1 MDIPAPQRSDRR
13 RLLWLAGLAI
23 GVAMMFGLSRLSAA
37 APGVRTDRIVIDTVR
52 RGLLVRTTRGAGT
65 LEPEN
70 QLQIP
75 AVTSGRVDRRH
86 VVPGQ
91 RVEAGQLLLEL
102 SNPEVSLELLEAERE
117 LARAEMQLVELRSRH
132 ELDALSVE
140 SEVATLQ
147 GDIGEQRRL
156 AEALVTL
163 AESGGATRTEASTA
177 SEAYARTRQQVEIA
191 GRRRAVLDSTHAA
204 ALVAQGREI
213 SRLQR
218 IAQFHRDRV
227 ASLRVAVAAPGVV
240 SELSVEQGQWV
251 TSGALL
257 GRLILDG
264 GLKAIVRI
272 PERSAAE
279 VGAGQPAAIDLRGA
293 VVEGVVRRVDPS
305 ASGGTVAV
313 EIALPD
319 SLPPGARPD
328 LTVEGT
334 IELGRL
340 PDVLHLARP
349 ARAGPN
355 ARLGLHRLT
364 SADRAEHVEIETGAV
379 SADRVVVLGGLAE
392 GDAVIVSDL
401 GELASAPTIRLER

>member
-1 MDIPAPQRSDRR
+1 MDIPAPRTPDRR
-13 RLLWLAGLAI
+13 RLLWIGGLAI
-23 GVAMMFGLSRLSAA
+23 GVVLMFGLSRLGAA
-37 APGVRTDRIVIDTVR
+37 APGIRTDRVVIDTVR
-52 RGLLVRTTRGAGT
+52 RGLLVRTTRGAGS

-75 AVTSGRVDRRH
+75 ALTSGRVDRRL
-86 VVPGQ
+86 VVPGE
-91 RVEAGQLLLEL
+91 RVDVGQVLLEL

-117 LARAEMQLVELRSRH
+117 LARAEMQLVELESRH

-140 SEVATLQ
+140 SDVAELQ
-147 GDIGEQRRL
+147 GAIGEQRRL
-156 AEALVTL
+156 AEALTTL

-177 SEAYARTRQQVEIA
+177 SERYAKTRQHVELA
-191 GRRRAVLDSTHAA
+191 SRRRAVLDSTHAA
-204 ALVAQGREI
+204 ARSAQGREI
-213 SRLQR
+213 SRLQT

-227 ASLRVAVAAPGVV
+227 ASMRVTAVAPGVV
-240 SELSVEQGQWV
+240 AELPVEQGQWI

-264 GLKAIVRI
+264 GLKAVVRV

-279 VGAGQPAAIDLRGA
+279 VTPGQPASIDMRGA

-313 EIALPD
+313 EVVLPD
-319 SLPPGARPD
+319 SLPAGARPD

-340 PDVLHLARP
+340 ADVLHLARP
-349 ARAGPN
+349 ARAGPH
-355 ARLGLHRLT
+355 ARLGVHRLT
-364 SADRAEHVEIETGAV
+364 SGDRAEHVEVETGEV
-379 SADRVVVLGGLAE
+379 SADRVVIVHGLAE

-401 GELASAPTIRLER
+401 GELSSAPVVRLQR